1 MNPAIAYSLLAGA
14 AAVIAECVYVRW
26 TAPWWHGLHFWI
38 PIQLVIGYCVYRLV
52 TAPSMSLLDAFVM
65 FALATAAMR
74 VIAAV
79 WVLDQDIRPGAWAA
93 FGLLIA
99 ANIIRA
105 YWR

>member
-1 MNPAIAYSLLAGA
+1 
-14 AAVIAECVYVRW
+14 
-26 TAPWWHGLHFWI
+26 
-38 PIQLVIGYCVYRLV
+38 
-52 TAPSMSLLDAFVM
+52 MSLLDAFVM